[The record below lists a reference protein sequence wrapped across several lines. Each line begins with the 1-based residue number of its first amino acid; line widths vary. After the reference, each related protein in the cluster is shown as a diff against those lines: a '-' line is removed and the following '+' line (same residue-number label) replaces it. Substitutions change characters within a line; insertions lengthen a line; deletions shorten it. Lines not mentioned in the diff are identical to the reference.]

1 MKTIFRT
8 FGLGA
13 ALAALLAVGGVSAFG
28 QEQCADVDA
37 MNALYQSILET
48 RKATDVPTF
57 EKTVNTSKEFLEKY
71 GVCDVAKQNVDWVK
85 KQLPN
90 WEKQLGDMKGQF
102 ARAEVI
108 GRFETALKAKNWD
121 GVYIAGDEFIAKYPN
136 DEARLNFIIPMAWIG
151 FQEVGANNT
160 KYDANAIKYAK
171 MALDLLKAGTLKP
184 KTSGGYGAF
193 QFECTGREECISFLT
208 YSIGYIT
215 YFGDKNKQAAMPYY
229 YEAST
234 LPGTFKTNPVVYG
247 TIGDYYFES
256 VKRIV
261 EELKVK
267 VADQKD
273 TDTDDVK
280 AKKDADI
287 KQTTGMLNGYAERA
301 MDAYSRAYNI
311 AKADPKAKTYADSV
325 YKQIQALYTVRFQK
339 QEGINEWITA
349 TVAKPFPDP
358 TSAVTPVIDTDTSTT
373 TTGAGTGVG
382 AANGSGVGAAK
393 GNGLGTPSGTGVG
406 AANGSGVGNA
416 AAAKTTA
423 AKPPIK
429 PRK

>member
-13 ALAALLAVGGVSAFG
+13 ALAALFAVGGISAYG
-28 QEQCADVDA
+28 QDGCADVDA
-37 MNALYQSILET
+37 MNALYQT
-48 RKATDVPTF
+48 VVDNRQATDVPTLQ
-57 EKTVNTSKEFLEKY
+57 KVVNTSKEFLEKY
-71 GVCDVAKQNVDWVK
+71 GNCEVAKQNVDWVK
-85 KQLPN
+85 KRLPG
-90 WEKQLGDMKGQF
+90 WEKGLADTIAFGERKKVVDKYESAVQ
-102 ARAEVI
+102 
-108 GRFETALKAKNWD
+108 AKNWD
-121 GVYIAGDEFIAKYPN
+121 AVYTAGDEFLAKYPN

-151 FQEVGANNT
+151 FQEVGNKNN
-160 KYDANAIKYAK
+160 KYDANSIKYAK

-208 YSIGYIT
+208 YAIGYIN
-215 YFGDKNKQAAMPYY
+215 YFGENNKQAAMPYY
-229 YEAST
+229 YEASK
-234 LPGTFKTNPVVYG
+234 LPGSFKTNPVVYG
-247 TIGDYYFES
+247 TIGDYYFDS
-256 VKRIV
+256 VKKIV
-261 EELKVK
+261 DELKVK

-273 TDTDDVK
+273 TDPDDVK

-301 MDAYSRAYNI
+301 MDAYSRAYSI
-311 AKADPKAKTYADSV
+311 AKADPKAKAYADTV

-358 TSAVTPVIDTDTSTT
+358 TSAVTPVIDADASSTT
-373 TTGAGTGVG
+373 TGGTGT
-382 AANGSGVGAAK
+382 
-393 GNGLGTPSGTGVG
+393 GTAVS
-406 AANGSGVGNA
+406 NA
-416 AAAKTTA
+416 ATT
-423 AKPPIK
+423 KPIK